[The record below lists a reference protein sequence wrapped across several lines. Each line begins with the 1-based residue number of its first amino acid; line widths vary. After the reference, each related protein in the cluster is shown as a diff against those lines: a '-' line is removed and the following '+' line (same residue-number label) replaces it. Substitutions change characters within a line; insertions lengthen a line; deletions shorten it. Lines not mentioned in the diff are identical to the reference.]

1 MKSFTLNAVIVF
13 LVLMSFNLQAQTTD
27 TNRITFYRKQPSEIQ
42 QKIDSLSSVA
52 NTSVYM
58 PVLFGVGINNI
69 SPNFGTPR
77 SNGRTHQGED
87 IMAVKG
93 TPVISPTPAVVLR
106 TGTGVS
112 EGFYVYT
119 ANPGGETF
127 GYVHLDRIGEGVVP
141 GTVLSQGS
149 LIGYVGNTGN
159 ASGGSAHLH
168 FEIHDSSYNPVD
180 PFPRLNRELSLQEKM
195 TYLSTILNQTS
206 DSVALSQFLVLNFR
220 SNFTSA
226 LSANVTLPQSIVTAL
241 SPMTEAVVTPV
252 APPRPATSS
261 VNTPLSKVTLL
272 RNLSKGMSGTDV
284 KFLQRALN
292 ARGYIVAASGVGS
305 IGNETTYFGA
315 ATTAAVIKFQIA
327 ERIKPAL
334 GYVGSLTRGALER

>member
-27 TNRITFYRKQPSEIQ
+27 TNRITFYRKQPSDIQ
-42 QKIDSLSSVA
+42 QKMDALSSVA

-58 PVLFGVGINNI
+58 PVLFGVGLNNI

-77 SNGRTHQGED
+77 SNGRTHQGQD

-93 TPVISPTPAVVLR
+93 TPIISPTPAVVLR

-112 EGFYVYT
+112 EGYYVYT

-141 GTVLSQGS
+141 GAVLNQGS

-168 FEIHDSSYNPVD
+168 FEIHDSSHNVVD

-206 DSVALSQFLVLNFR
+206 DSATLSQFLVLNFR
-220 SNFTSA
+220 STFISA
-226 LSANVTLPQSIVTAL
+226 LAANITLPQPITNAL
-241 SPMTEAVVTPV
+241 SPLPVATPV
-252 APPRPATSS
+252 ITPPVTIVASS
-261 VNTPLSKVTLL
+261 SLKVTLL
-272 RNLSKGMSGTDV
+272 RNLSKGMSGADV
-284 KFLQRALN
+284 KLLQKALN
-292 ARGYIVAASGVGS
+292 ARGYIVAASGAGS
-305 IGNETTYFGA
+305 SGNETTYFGS
-315 ATTAAVIKFQIA
+315 ATTAAVIRFQIA
-327 ERIKPAL
+327 ESIKPAV
-334 GYVGSLTRGALER
+334 GYVGPLTRGALGR